1 MMRSL
6 SSELSGGGGGGG
18 GNSNNGSLW
27 QSLPFLR
34 SARRRHQVWQAAAA
48 LCLGVV
54 YLNIF
59 FFHQPNR
66 TRGRLDAWTTAVKQQ
81 QQAEEQ
87 ENRLRTLQDAQQGLT
102 DEITDGTLE
111 NTHQEQQSTS
121 TTANHVFS
129 NLLDWLLLWMAF
141 SVLFRVYVQH
151 CIYPRLSRARA
162 SRLHQNL
169 RNRRQR
175 FRQWVTRLNRQR
187 EYNGQRPLSMESLS
201 LVLRD
206 RELNGEDYDG
216 LLQFDEEAGPAMEA
230 LLNSVGATT
239 QEIERCPL
247 RVLQPTDDLLVR
259 NRSNTAALGSSSACP
274 ICLEPFVVNDTVRT
288 IPCFHAF
295 HKDCIDPWLAQKANC
310 PVCKHNALA

>member
-6 SSELSGGGGGGG
+6 SSELSGGG

-34 SARRRHQVWQAAAA
+34 SARQRHQVWQVAVA
-48 LCLGVV
+48 LCLGVL
-54 YLNIF
+54 YLNVF

-66 TRGRLDAWTTAVKQQ
+66 TRGRLDAWATAVKQ

-87 ENRLRTLQDAQQGLT
+87 ESRLRTFQDGQQGLT
-102 DEITDGTLE
+102 NEISDGNPLE
-111 NTHQEQQSTS
+111 NASSQQQQQQST

-141 SVLFRVYVQH
+141 SVLFRVYLQH

-162 SRLHQNL
+162 SRLHQDL

-230 LLNSVGATT
+230 LLNSVGATP

-247 RVLQPTDDLLVR
+247 RVLQPTDDLLVL
-259 NRSNTAALGSSSACP
+259 NRSNAAALGSGSACP

-295 HKDCIDPWLAQKANC
+295 HKDCIDPWLAQKAIC
-310 PVCKHNALA
+310 PVCKHNAIA